1 MKSIAWKRIL
11 RRFTLGIGL
20 SLLALL
26 TSCAIF
32 FHGPYQP
39 VTALPRS
46 KLLDLHC
53 HTAGIGAGGS
63 GCFVSR
69 ELEQSYK
76 FGIYLKAFGVTRERL
91 AREGDA
97 LIIRRISE
105 QLADS
110 TKVGTAIIL
119 ALDGVVNDAGELDHE
134 HTQVYVPNEFVAA
147 ETAKFTNLLWG
158 ASINPYRKDALA
170 RLDWAAAHGA
180 KLVKW
185 IPSTMHIDPADER
198 IAPFYRRLAELRL
211 PLLCHA
217 GQERSFVGARDELAD
232 PIRLVLPLKLGVTV
246 IAAHIASTGSNVG
259 ERDTDR
265 LARMMAAHTN
275 LYSEISSLT
284 QVNKLGYLREALTRP
299 EFRGRLVY
307 GTDFPLINTGL
318 VSPWYYPLNLT
329 RAQMA
334 EISTIENP
342 WDRDVALKR
351 VLGVPAEVFAR
362 AEVLFSDRSGGSRNG
377 GLESPPSR
385 ERGLSSPPKADL
397 SPHDKP

>member
-1 MKSIAWKRIL
+1 MAW
-11 RRFTLGIGL
+11 LGGL
-20 SLLALL
+20 AALALVGL
-26 TSCAIF
+26 RLAL
-32 FHGPYQP
+32 FHGPYRP
-39 VTALPRS
+39 PMPLPPAR
-46 KLLDLHC
+46 LLDLHC

-76 FGIYLKAFGVTRERL
+76 FGIYLKAFGVTREEL
-91 AREGDA
+91 AQQGDS
-97 LIIRRISE
+97 LILRRISE
-105 QLADS
+105 QLAGS
-110 TKVGTAIIL
+110 TRVGATIIL
-119 ALDGVVNDAGELDHE
+119 ALDGVVNEAGELDRTN
-134 HTQVYVPNEFVAA
+134 TQAYVPNEFVAA

-198 IAPFYRRLAELRL
+198 ITPFYRRLAELKL

-217 GQERSFVGARDELAD
+217 GQERSFVGAQDELAD
-232 PIRLVLPLKLGVTV
+232 PVRLELPLKLGVTV
-246 IAAHIASTGSNVG
+246 IAAHIASTGADQG

-265 LARMMAAHTN
+265 LARLMAAHTN

-284 QVNKLGYLREALTRP
+284 QANKLGYLREALTRP
-299 EFRGRLVY
+299 EFRGRLLY
-307 GTDFPLINTGL
+307 GTDFPLINTPL

-334 EISTIENP
+334 QIAAVENP
-342 WDRDVALKR
+342 WDRDLALKQA
-351 VLGVPAEVFAR
+351 LGVPPEIFAR
-362 AEVLFSDRSGGSRNG
+362 AEALFHPR
-377 GLESPPSR
+377 P
-385 ERGLSSPPKADL
+385 
-397 SPHDKP
+397 

>member
-1 MKSIAWKRIL
+1 MKQTVFGSNWFALGGRRFL
-11 RRFTLGIGL
+11 RRLMRTAALVSLVVIASCTL
-20 SLLALL
+20 
-26 TSCAIF
+26 F
-32 FHGPYQP
+32 FNGPYQR
-39 VTALPRS
+39 VTPLPRVG
-46 KLLDLHC
+46 LLDLHC

-76 FGIYLKAFGVTRERL
+76 FGIYLKAFGVTREEL
-91 AREGDA
+91 AQQGDA

-105 QLADS
+105 QLAGS
-110 TKVGTAIIL
+110 ARVGAAILL
-119 ALDGVVNDAGELDHE
+119 ALDGVVNDAGELDRE

-158 ASINPYRKDALA
+158 ASINPYRKDALS

-198 IAPFYRRLAELRL
+198 LAPFYRRLVELRL

-217 GQERSFVGARDELAD
+217 GQERSFMDARDELAD
-232 PIRLVLPLKLGVTV
+232 PVRLELPLKLGVTV
-246 IAAHIASTGSNVG
+246 IAAHIASTGASFG

-284 QVNKLGYLREALTRP
+284 QGNKLGYLREALTRP
-299 EFRGRLVY
+299 EFRGRLLY
-307 GTDFPLINTGL
+307 GTDFPLINTAL
-318 VSPWYYPLNLT
+318 VSPWLYPLNLT
-329 RAQMA
+329 RARMA
-334 EISTIENP
+334 ALARIQNP
-342 WDRDVALKR
+342 WDRDVELKR
-351 VLGVPAEVFAR
+351 ALGVPQEVFAR
-362 AEVLFSDRSGGSRNG
+362 ANSLFTPR
-377 GLESPPSR
+377 P
-385 ERGLSSPPKADL
+385 
-397 SPHDKP
+397 

>member
-1 MKSIAWKRIL
+1 ML
-11 RRFTLGIGL
+11 RFARWLGL
-20 SLLALL
+20 LLLALVVGL
-26 TSCAIF
+26 VAGCALF
-32 FHGPYQP
+32 FRGPYQSP
-39 VTALPRS
+39 AALPPA

-63 GCFVSR
+63 GCFVSH

-76 FGIYLKAFGVTRERL
+76 FGIYLKAFGVTREQL

-105 QLADS
+105 QLAGS
-110 TKVGTAIIL
+110 TNVGTAIVL
-119 ALDGVVNDAGELDHE
+119 ALDGVVDDAGELDRE
-134 HTQVYVPNEFVAA
+134 RTQVYVPNEFLAA

-170 RLDWAAAHGA
+170 RLDWAVVHGA

-198 IAPFYRRLAELRL
+198 LSSFYRRMVELKL

-232 PIRLVLPLKLGVTV
+232 PVRLELPLKLGVTV
-246 IAAHIASTGSNVG
+246 IAAHIASTGKDEG

-265 LARMMAAHTN
+265 LARMMAAHPN

-299 EFRGRLVY
+299 EFRGRLLY
-307 GTDFPLINTGL
+307 GTDFPLINTAL

-334 EISTIENP
+334 ELSAIRNP
-342 WDRDVALKR
+342 WDRDVALKQA
-351 VLGVPAEVFAR
+351 LGVPPEIFQLANT
-362 AEVLFSDRSGGSRNG
+362 LF
-377 GLESPPSR
+377 L
-385 ERGLSSPPKADL
+385 A
-397 SPHDKP
+397 KP

>member
-1 MKSIAWKRIL
+1 MAPLL
-11 RRFTLGIGL
+11 R
-20 SLLALL
+20 
-26 TSCAIF
+26 
-32 FHGPYQP
+32 
-39 VTALPRS
+39 V

-76 FGIYLKAFGVTRERL
+76 FGIYLKAFGVTREQL
-91 AREGDA
+91 AQQGDA

-105 QLADS
+105 QLGGS
-110 TKVGTAIIL
+110 TRVGAAIIL
-119 ALDGVVNDAGELDHE
+119 ALDGVVNDAGELDRE
-134 HTQVYVPNEFVAA
+134 RTQVFVPNEFVAA

-158 ASINPYRKDALA
+158 ASINPYRRDALV

-185 IPSTMHIDPADER
+185 IPSTMHIDPAAER
-198 IAPFYRRLAELRL
+198 LAPFYRRLVELRL

-217 GQERSFVGARDELAD
+217 GQERSFVDARDELAD
-232 PIRLVLPLKLGVTV
+232 PVRLELPLKLGVTV
-246 IAAHIASTGSNVG
+246 IAAHIASTGANAG

-284 QVNKLGYLREALTRP
+284 QINKPGYLREALTRP
-299 EFRGRLVY
+299 EFRGRLLY
-307 GTDFPLINTGL
+307 GTDFPLINTAL
-318 VSPWYYPLNLT
+318 VSPWFYPLNLT

-334 EISTIENP
+334 KLAAIQNP
-342 WDRDVALKR
+342 WDRDVELKCA
-351 VLGVPAEVFAR
+351 LGVPPEVFVR
-362 AEVLFSDRSGGSRNG
+362 AESLFPAR
-377 GLESPPSR
+377 P
-385 ERGLSSPPKADL
+385 
-397 SPHDKP
+397 

>member
-1 MKSIAWKRIL
+1 LVGALFL
-11 RRFTLGIGL
+11 R
-20 SLLALL
+20 LA
-26 TSCAIF
+26 F
-32 FHGPYQP
+32 FHGPYRP
-39 VTALPRS
+39 VAPLPPA

-63 GCFVSR
+63 GCFVSH
-69 ELEQSYK
+69 ELERSYK
-76 FGIYLKAFGVTRERL
+76 FGIYLKAFGVTRQQL
-91 AREGDA
+91 VQQGDA

-105 QLADS
+105 QLAGS

-119 ALDGVVNDAGELDHE
+119 ALDGVVNDAGELGRE
-134 HTQVYVPNEFVAA
+134 HTQVLVPNEFVAT

-158 ASINPYRKDALA
+158 ASINPYRRDALT

-198 IAPFYRRLAELRL
+198 IAPFYRRMVELRL

-217 GQERSFVGARDELAD
+217 GQERSFVGAQDELAD
-232 PIRLVLPLKLGVTV
+232 PVRLELPLKLGVTV
-246 IAAHIASTGSNVG
+246 IAAHIASTGANAG

-265 LARMMAAHTN
+265 LACMMTAHTN

-299 EFRGRLVY
+299 QFRGRLLY
-307 GTDFPLINTGL
+307 GTDFPLINTAL
-318 VSPWYYPLNLT
+318 VSPWFYPLNLT

-334 EISTIENP
+334 EIAAIENP
-342 WDRDVALKR
+342 WDRDVALKQA
-351 VLGVPAEVFAR
+351 LGVPDDVFTR
-362 AEVLFSDRSGGSRNG
+362 AATLFQ
-377 GLESPPSR
+377 
-385 ERGLSSPPKADL
+385 A
-397 SPHDKP
+397 KP